1 MNGFRLPRGH
11 PPLNHTHTHTPELL
25 SHPPSMKPRIEWEFM
40 NERQGRILRFLKP
53 YIESCICIIWI
64 IETEKKKFYARLL
77 LFGSTLDIII
87 RVRVNFSTRILPFPV
102 RFDELPGSRNGQ
114 GSSALSRREH
124 ARDSG
129 PITRLAHYRSAV
141 EWQVR
146 REERAR
152 RAHAAA
158 CTHTHARLC
167 PFTQKGKAAESG
179 WQSAMT

>member
-1 MNGFRLPRGH
+1 MYMYNLNNRNG
-11 PPLNHTHTHTPELL
+11 
-25 SHPPSMKPRIEWEFM
+25 KKK
-40 NERQGRILRFLKP
+40 ILRSSIAILP
-53 YIESCICIIWI
+53 
-64 IETEKKKFYARLL
+64 
-77 LFGSTLDIII
+77 STLDIII
-87 RVRVNFSTRILPFPV
+87 QVRVNFSTRILPFPV

-158 CTHTHARLC
+158 CTHTRTPVSLHPKEKSGGERLTIGDDVSVLSSSSLATDSRSSC
-167 PFTQKGKAAESG
+167 SCTFIYIYKHNSRAATVVNPTASRFV
-179 WQSAMT
+179 

>member
-1 MNGFRLPRGH
+1 
-11 PPLNHTHTHTPELL
+11 
-25 SHPPSMKPRIEWEFM
+25 M

-53 YIESCICIIWI
+53 YIEPCITRMYKNREIGNLNNRNG
-64 IETEKKKFYARLL
+64 KKKILRSSIAILP
-77 LFGSTLDIII
+77 STLDIII

-179 WQSAMT
+179 

>member
-1 MNGFRLPRGH
+1 MR
-11 PPLNHTHTHTPELL
+11 
-25 SHPPSMKPRIEWEFM
+25 FM
-40 NERQGRILRFLKP
+40 NERHGRILRFLKP
-53 YIESCICIIWI
+53 YIEPYIYIYIYKIRAALDWNFDNDRD
-64 IETEKKKFYARLL
+64 KKKRSSIA
-77 LFGSTLDIII
+77 I
-87 RVRVNFSTRILPFPV
+87 RVHRHYYTLIFRRTSPFPV

-114 GSSALSRREH
+114 SSALSRREH

-158 CTHTHARLC
+158 CTYTRPC